1 MKNVVSVL
9 GETVQKKYGENI
21 VTSVLGKRGPDNEP
35 TVSVR
40 IDLPNDK
47 SYFGEGSNKHVAK
60 ENAAKEA
67 LKKEFG
73 CNYEEN

>member
-9 GETVQKKYGENI
+9 GEKVQKKYGENM
-21 VTSVLGKRGPDNEP
+21 VTEVTGKSGPDNEP

-47 SYFGEGSNKHVAK
+47 SYFGEGPNKHVAK

>member
-1 MKNVVSVL
+1 MKNLVSTL
-9 GETVQKKYGENI
+9 GEKVQKEYGENI
-21 VTSVLGKRGPDNEP
+21 VTSVIGKRGPDNEP
-35 TVSVR
+35 IVSVR

-47 SYFGEGSNKHVAK
+47 SYFGEGPNKHVAK